1 MDCKKAADFVKKEW
15 NENVI
20 PSLMDFV
27 RIPNVSPSF
36 DAEWDTNGLQLQAF
50 ELVTKWAKAQNLEN
64 CKIELFKDEDRTPL
78 LLMEIEAHQSEQAC
92 MLYAHIDKQPPM
104 GVWIEGSGPYEP
116 NVRDG
121 KLYGRGAVDDGYGFY
136 CAITSIKAIQAQGL
150 PCPRIVMLFEGC
162 EESGS
167 RDLPHYMDKLSD
179 RIGVP
184 DLICC
189 LDAGCGNYN
198 QLWMTTSLRGN
209 VAVKLTVEMLLEGA
223 HSGNASG
230 IAPSSF
236 RIMRQLLSRLED
248 ENTGLV
254 VPPDF
259 YAEIPAS
266 RQVQAAAAADI
277 LGDVVVRQF
286 PFVEGG
292 HPVAKDAP
300 ISEHI
305 LARTWRPA
313 LSITGQDGLPPC
325 AIAGNVML
333 PYTILKMSLR
343 LPPTLNAT
351 QAAESLTSLLTR
363 DPPQG
368 AKITLEP
375 VSIGNGWHAPL
386 EAEWLSEAV
395 HTASLTY
402 FDKPAAFMG
411 EGGSI
416 PFMGMLLDKFP
427 KAQFLVTGAAGPGS
441 NMHAPNEFLHI
452 DYSARLAMC
461 VAQIVSTLA
470 LQKAGEAASE
480 DLLAEESVGA
490 HNNAGRASK
499 LSFIESFQQSG
510 GKLFFVGCD
519 CGTAGCVIFDQG
531 KENKVCPPVRKMGE
545 VKIS

>member
-1 MDCKKAADFVKKEW
+1 MDSKKTAEFVKREW
-15 NENVI
+15 HDNVV

-36 DAEWDTNGLQLQAF
+36 DDAWETNGLQERAF
-50 ELVTKWAKAQNLEN
+50 ELITKWAKAQDLSN
-64 CKIELFKDEDRTPL
+64 CRIELLKDAGRTPL
-78 LLMEIEAHQSEQAC
+78 LVMEIEAHKSEKAC

-104 GVWIEGSGPYEP
+104 GVWMEGLGPYEP
-116 NVRDG
+116 AVKEG

-167 RDLPHYMDKLSD
+167 RDLPYYMDKLSS
-179 RIGVP
+179 RVGAP

-189 LDAGCGNYN
+189 LDATCGNFN
-198 QLWMTTSLRGN
+198 QLWMTTSLHGN
-209 VAVKLTVEMLLEGA
+209 IACNLTVQMLLEGA
-223 HSGNASG
+223 HSGNCSG

-236 RIMRQLLSRLED
+236 RITRQLLSRLED
-248 ENTGLV
+248 DSTGRV
-254 VPPDF
+254 VPPEFHVD
-259 YAEIPAS
+259 IPESRVQQAS
-266 RQVQAAAAADI
+266 AAAEL
-277 LGDVVVRQF
+277 LGEAVVRQF
-286 PFVEGG
+286 PFLEGG
-292 HPVAKDAP
+292 HPVAKDAT
-300 ISEHI
+300 IAEHI

-313 LSITGQDGLPPC
+313 LSVTGADGLPPT

-333 PYTILKMSLR
+333 PFTKLKLSLR

-351 QAAESLTSLLTR
+351 QAAQRLESLLTH

-368 AKITLEP
+368 AHVTFEP
-375 VSIGNGWHAPL
+375 VSTGNGWHAPL
-386 EAEWLSEAV
+386 EAEWLNEAV

-402 FDKPAAFMG
+402 FDKPAAHQG

-416 PFMGMLLDKFP
+416 PFMSMLLDKFP
-427 KAQFLVTGAAGPGS
+427 HAQFFVTGAAGPGS
-441 NMHAPNEFLHI
+441 NMHAPNEFLHL

-461 VAQIVSTLA
+461 VAQVVATLA
-470 LQKAGEAASE
+470 TQKSE
-480 DLLAEESVGA
+480 RATTSALATQKGGQA
-490 HNNAGRASK
+490 TTGAGRK
-499 LSFIESFQQSG
+499 LSFLESFQKSG

-531 KENKVCPPVRKMGE
+531 KEKLCRPVKQQRTA
-545 VKIS
+545 

>member
-1 MDCKKAADFVKKEW
+1 
-15 NENVI
+15 
-20 PSLMDFV
+20 MDFI

-36 DAEWDTNGLQLQAF
+36 DDTWDTNGLQMQAF
-50 ELVTKWAKAQNLEN
+50 ELVTSWAKAQDLAN
-64 CKIELFKDEDRTPL
+64 CKIELLKDAGRTPL
-78 LLMEIEAHQSEQAC
+78 LFMEIEAHQSEQVC

-104 GVWIEGSGPYEP
+104 GVWMEGLGPYEP
-116 NVRDG
+116 AVKEG

-150 PCPRIVMLFEGC
+150 PCPRIVFVFEGC

-167 RDLPHYMDKLSD
+167 RDLPYYMDTLSA
-179 RIGVP
+179 RIGTP

-189 LDAGCGNYN
+189 LDSGCDNYN
-198 QLWMTTSLRGN
+198 QIWVTTSLRGN
-209 VAVKLTVEMLLEGA
+209 LASTLSVQTMVEGM
-223 HSGNASG
+223 HSGVASG

-236 RIMRQLLSRLED
+236 RIMRQLLSRIED
-248 ENTGLV
+248 ESTGLV

-259 YAEIPAS
+259 HVDVPQS
-266 RQVQAAAAADI
+266 RVQQVNTAAGI
-277 LGDVVVRQF
+277 VGDTVLRAF
-286 PFVEGG
+286 PFVEGT

-313 LSITGQDGLPPC
+313 LSVIGADGLPPT
-325 AIAGNVML
+325 AVAGNVML
-333 PYTILKMSLR
+333 PQTKLKLSLR
-343 LPPTLNAT
+343 LPPTLDAT
-351 QAAESLTSLLTR
+351 QAARRLESILTR

-368 AKITLEP
+368 ARVIYEP
-375 VSIGNGWHAPL
+375 ISTGNGFHAPL

-402 FDKPAAFMG
+402 FDQPAAHRG

-416 PFMGMLLDKFP
+416 PFMSMLLDKFP
-427 KAQFLVTGAAGPGS
+427 RAQFLVTGAAGPGS

-452 DYSARLAMC
+452 DYSARLAMS
-461 VAQIVSTLA
+461 VAHVVATLA
-470 LQKAGEAASE
+470 TQKTGGAASSE
-480 DLLAEESVGA
+480 QAAAATA
-490 HNNAGRASK
+490 HAGGGKKK

-519 CGTAGCVIFDQG
+519 CAQPGCVIFDQG
-531 KENKVCPPVRKMGE
+531 KEKICPPVRQQ
-545 VKIS
+545 KIAKS